1 MIDDDYINS
10 VIDTLDKNV
19 PRYRKNNIYLSEF
32 QISVL
37 KRFDIDYTKYNDI
50 KSIIFEIEDILNND
64 NDPELEKVSL
74 ELSEFNYYNNT
85 NK

>member
-10 VIDTLDKNV
+10 VIDNLDKNV
-19 PRYRKNNIYLSEF
+19 PRYRKNNIYLSDF

-37 KRFDIDYTKYNDI
+37 KRFDIDYAKYNDI

>member
-10 VIDTLDKNV
+10 VIDNLDKNV
-19 PRYRKNNIYLSEF
+19 PRYRKNNIYLSDF

>member
-10 VIDTLDKNV
+10 VIDNLDKNV
-19 PRYRKNNIYLSEF
+19 PRYRKNNIYLSDF

-64 NDPELEKVSL
+64 NVPELEKVSL